1 MAATA
6 LKTKEQHPGARLA
19 ARGLGMFLPAVRIYL
34 MSAVSSSVASPNA
47 EQAASRRRA
56 PERGSDGAAAPFSL
70 PEGGGDPEVPAAA
83 KDDAAA
89 TKPEAGGKASAT
101 QEQKATASALATVQ
115 PAVLLKGTT
124 AVVVP
129 AEAAEATPTATQPK
143 PDIGALVAIAV
154 AEQAA
159 AGKTAVAGKPGV
171 EEKPTD
177 SEPKEAASADKPVE
191 AAVVMPIPAP
201 AAIPVVVALP
211 LVGGDIAAAG
221 IGDEAV
227 PGGTK
232 AAQGIPTGMA
242 QAAMPAQTLVPA
254 EASVMAAVSAT
265 DAAASTSEGD
275 EVGKPAE
282 KPHAGP
288 MIAASK
294 ETATGPANTTVAA
307 GQPLADLFKPVEVQ
321 QAPVPIE
328 LSAAVAS
335 HSGKPEGI
343 AGLPDIDLAK
353 AAQQP
358 SAGMHRG
365 MADGQP
371 TPLHVV
377 PIEIGLRALAGSKR
391 FDIRLDPPELGRV
404 DVNLEISEKGEVSA
418 KLVVDRVE
426 TLHLLQRDARTL
438 ERAFEQ
444 AGLKPS
450 DSGVDITL
458 RDPNDQ
464 PGFRQQRQDD
474 EAPRRARIQ
483 PDAAE
488 LGDASAIPAQPAPI
502 RRLVRL
508 GGVDLSI

>member
-1 MAATA
+1 
-6 LKTKEQHPGARLA
+6 
-19 ARGLGMFLPAVRIYL
+19 MFLPAVRIYL

-56 PERGSDGAAAPFSL
+56 PERGSDGTAAPFSL
-70 PEGGGDPEVPAAA
+70 PEGGGGQDAPATV
-83 KDDAAA
+83 KDDIAA
-89 TKPEAGGKASAT
+89 TKPETGGKVGAA
-101 QEQKATASALATVQ
+101 QEQKAAASA
-115 PAVLLKGTT
+115 PAAVPPVALLKGATT
-124 AVVVP
+124 VAP
-129 AEAAEATPTATQPK
+129 ATETAEAAPTTTQPK
-143 PDIGALVAIAV
+143 PDIGALVAIVV

-159 AGKTAVAGKPGV
+159 AGKTSVDGKPGA
-171 EEKPTD
+171 EEKSGNPEAT
-177 SEPKEAASADKPVE
+177 EAASADKPVE
-191 AAVVMPIPAP
+191 TAVVMPTPVP
-201 AAIPVVVALP
+201 AAIPVSVILP
-211 LVGGDIAAAG
+211 LVGSDV
-221 IGDEAV
+221 V
-227 PGGTK
+227 PGGIGNEPVTGGAK
-232 AAQGIPTGMA
+232 SGQRIPAGME
-242 QAAMPAQTLVPA
+242 QAATPAQTIVTAVPA
-254 EASVMAAVSAT
+254 AEALGMAAASAT
-265 DAAASTSEGD
+265 DAAAPTFEGD

-282 KPHAGP
+282 KPHTGP
-288 MIAASK
+288 AIAASK
-294 ETATGPANTTVAA
+294 DSATGPAASSVAA
-307 GQPLADLFKPVEVQ
+307 GQPLAELFKPAEALQ
-321 QAPVPIE
+321 QAPASID
-328 LSAAVAS
+328 LSAVVPPR
-335 HSGKPEGI
+335 SGKPEGV
-343 AGLPDIDLAK
+343 AGLPDIDPAK
-353 AAQQP
+353 AGQQP

-365 MADGQP
+365 MPDGQP

-450 DSGVDITL
+450 NSGVDITL

-464 PGFRQQRQDD
+464 SGFRQQRQDD

-483 PDAAE
+483 PDSAD

>member
-1 MAATA
+1 
-6 LKTKEQHPGARLA
+6 
-19 ARGLGMFLPAVRIYL
+19 MFLPAVRIYL

-70 PEGGGDPEVPAAA
+70 PEGSGDQDAPATV

-89 TKPEAGGKASAT
+89 TKPETGGKVGAT
-101 QEQKATASALATVQ
+101 QEQKAAASAPAAVQ
-115 PAVLLKGTT
+115 PPVLLKGAT
-124 AVVVP
+124 AVAP
-129 AEAAEATPTATQPK
+129 AAESTEAAPTATQPK
-143 PDIGALVAIAV
+143 PDIGALVAIVV

-159 AGKTAVAGKPGV
+159 AGKAPVDGKPGA
-171 EEKPTD
+171 EDKSAD
-177 SEPKEAASADKPVE
+177 SEPMEAPSADKPVE
-191 AAVVMPIPAP
+191 AAVVMPTPVP
-201 AAIPVVVALP
+201 AAIPVAVTLP
-211 LVGGDIAAAG
+211 LVGGDGVPASN
-221 IGDEAV
+221 GDEAAKGSAKSAQRV
-227 PGGTK
+227 P
-232 AAQGIPTGMA
+232 AGME
-242 QAAMPAQTLVPA
+242 QAATPTLNIVPA
-254 EASVMAAVSAT
+254 VPAAEAPAMAAGSAT
-265 DAAASTSEGD
+265 DAAAPISEGD

-288 MIAASK
+288 AIAASK
-294 ETATGPANTTVAA
+294 EAATGPAATTIAA
-307 GQPLADLFKPVEVQ
+307 GQPLADLFKPVEAVQ
-321 QAPVPIE
+321 QAPVPVD
-328 LSAAVAS
+328 LSAAVVPR
-335 HSGKPEGI
+335 SGKPEGI
-343 AGLPDIDLAK
+343 AGLPDIDPAK
-353 AAQQP
+353 AGQQS

-458 RDPNDQ
+458 RDPNDH

>member
-1 MAATA
+1 
-6 LKTKEQHPGARLA
+6 
-19 ARGLGMFLPAVRIYL
+19 MFLPAVRIYL

-70 PEGGGDPEVPAAA
+70 PEGGGDQEVPAAA

-89 TKPEAGGKASAT
+89 MKPEASGKASAT
-101 QEQKATASALATVQ
+101 QEQKAAASALGAMQ

-124 AVVVP
+124 AVVP
-129 AEAAEATPTATQPK
+129 AAEANEAAQTATQPK
-143 PDIGALVAIAV
+143 PDIGALVAIVV

-159 AGKTAVAGKPGV
+159 AGKAAVAGKPSA
-171 EEKPTD
+171 EENSTE

-191 AAVVMPIPAP
+191 AAVVMPIPTA

-211 LVGGDIAAAG
+211 LVGGDISAAG
-221 IGDEAV
+221 IGNEAV

-232 AAQGIPTGMA
+232 AAQGIPAGMA
-242 QAAMPAQTLVPA
+242 QAAMPTQIIVTAAPAA
-254 EASVMAAVSAT
+254 EAPVMAAVSAI

-275 EVGKPAE
+275 ETGKPAE

-288 MIAASK
+288 TVAASK

-307 GQPLADLFKPVEVQ
+307 GQTLADLFKPVEAVQ

-328 LSAAVAS
+328 LSAVVAPP
-335 HSGKPEGI
+335 SGKPEGI
-343 AGLPDIDLAK
+343 AGLPDIDPAK

>member
-1 MAATA
+1 
-6 LKTKEQHPGARLA
+6 
-19 ARGLGMFLPAVRIYL
+19 MFLPAVRIYL

-70 PEGGGDPEVPAAA
+70 PEGGGDQEVPAVA

-89 TKPEAGGKASAT
+89 TKPEASGKASAT
-101 QEQKATASALATVQ
+101 QEQKATAPALATVQ

-124 AVVVP
+124 AVVP
-129 AEAAEATPTATQPK
+129 AAETAEAPPTATQPK

-159 AGKTAVAGKPGV
+159 AGKTAVAGKPGG

-177 SEPKEAASADKPVE
+177 SEPKETASADKPVE
-191 AAVVMPIPAP
+191 TAVAMPIPAP

-242 QAAMPAQTLVPA
+242 QAAMPAQTIVPAAPAA
-254 EASVMAAVSAT
+254 EASVMAAASAT

-288 MIAASK
+288 TIAASK

-321 QAPVPIE
+321 QVPVPIE

-343 AGLPDIDLAK
+343 AGLPDIDPAK

-483 PDAAE
+483 PGAAE